1 MRVRLFGTEIYISFL
16 FCALITIML
25 ATDRTGLALPTLF
38 SVFVHEIGHLFAM
51 WVLDCEPKSI
61 RLIPASIQVTKS
73 ITNKYTGDIWIALSG
88 PIINFVLFG
97 SLYFNY
103 LTFKNPNTQIW
114 ALINLIIALF
124 NLLPVNGLD
133 GGTILFSLIAKSGE
147 INRANLAVKIVTLI
161 LASAFL
167 VFAITLAFRGNVNI
181 TFFIVAI
188 YLFVGVLIKM

>member
-133 GGTILFSLIAKSGE
+133 GGTILFSLIAKSGD
-147 INRANLAVKIVTLI
+147 INRANLAVKIITLI

-167 VFAITLAFRGNVNI
+167 IFAITLAFRGKVNI

>member
-88 PIINFVLFG
+88 PMINFVLFG

-133 GGTILFSLIAKSGE
+133 GGTILFSLIAKSGD